1 MNWFT
6 SRKIKKLLKRF
17 DMLGAYD
24 EVVEFL
30 SGAGS
35 FNGIDFVYDPDRGDL
50 FLYSEHDVAR
60 FTKPNKWRQTWRS

>member
-30 SGAGS
+30 SGAES
-35 FNGIDFVYDPDRGDL
+35 FNGIDFVYNSERGDL
-50 FLYSEHDVAR
+50 FLYTKDDTAQ
-60 FTKPNKWRQTWRS
+60 FTKPNKWRQTWRN

>member
-35 FNGIDFVYDPDRGDL
+35 FNGIDFVYDPDCGDL
-50 FLYSEHDVAR
+50 ILYAEDDMAR

>member
-6 SRKIKKLLKRF
+6 SRKIKKLLKQL

-30 SGAGS
+30 
-35 FNGIDFVYDPDRGDL
+35 
-50 FLYSEHDVAR
+50 
-60 FTKPNKWRQTWRS
+60 

>member
-1 MNWFT
+1 
-6 SRKIKKLLKRF
+6 
-17 DMLGAYD
+17 MLGAYD

-50 FLYSEHDVAR
+50 FFYAEDDMAR